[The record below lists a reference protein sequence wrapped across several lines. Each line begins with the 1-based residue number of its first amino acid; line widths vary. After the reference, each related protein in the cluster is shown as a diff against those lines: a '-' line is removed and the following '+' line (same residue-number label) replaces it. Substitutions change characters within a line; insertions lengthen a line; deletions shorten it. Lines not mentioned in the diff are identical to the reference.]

1 MKRGD
6 KVKLEV
12 VKASSHLK
20 FVESLGRRGVSVYV
34 LKLTEALNSDS
45 VVQID
50 AGDAYMKH
58 QLNLAAKKLQI
69 KLLYALDG
77 KYLFIRPV
85 LLDGE
90 LKRLMLWLREPRTSP
105 ELESK
110 KFELHL
116 SNSLASLA
124 RDAMAHCVKDKWV
137 LTDKG
142 KAAIA

>member
-1 MKRGD
+1 MKRGER
-6 KVKLEV
+6 VKLEV
-12 VKASSHLK
+12 VKPSSHLK
-20 FVESLGRRGVSVYV
+20 FVDSLGRRGVSVYV

-58 QLNLAAKKLQI
+58 QLTMAAKKIQV
-69 KLLYALDG
+69 KLLYALEG
-77 KYLFIRPV
+77 KSLFIKPV

-90 LKRLMLWLREPRTSP
+90 MKRLMLWLREPRTP
-105 ELESK
+105 AELESK